1 MSVAAFDLSLT
12 ATGIARSANPDLSP
26 AYETYSLAKG
36 YDGLS
41 RLASI
46 WQVVLTQSRGFD
58 LVVME
63 GLAFG
68 KNDPSA
74 QERAGLAYL
83 VRMSLWERGQPF
95 VLVAPTQV
103 KKFATGRG
111 NAEKAIVIR
120 EVWRR
125 WHCEVRND
133 NEADAVVLCQIGRCL
148 LGEMQPETEPQ
159 REVLKVLAAQMPKK
173 EAA

>member
-12 ATGIARSANPDLSP
+12 ATGIAQSANPKLPPVFSTFSP
-26 AYETYSLAKG
+26 AKG
-36 YDGLS
+36 YDGLQ
-41 RLASI
+41 RLTSI
-46 WQVVLTQSRGFD
+46 RQRVLELSLGGD

-63 GLAFG
+63 GLAYG

-83 VRMSLWERGQPF
+83 IRMALWERGQPF
-95 VLVAPTQV
+95 VLVTPSQL
-103 KKFATGRG
+103 KKFATGKG
-111 NAEKAIVIR
+111 NSEKAIVIR

-125 WHCEVRND
+125 WNCEVRND

-148 LGEMQPETEPQ
+148 LGEAQPDTEPQ
-159 REVLKVLAAQMPKK
+159 REVLKVLAAQMPRK